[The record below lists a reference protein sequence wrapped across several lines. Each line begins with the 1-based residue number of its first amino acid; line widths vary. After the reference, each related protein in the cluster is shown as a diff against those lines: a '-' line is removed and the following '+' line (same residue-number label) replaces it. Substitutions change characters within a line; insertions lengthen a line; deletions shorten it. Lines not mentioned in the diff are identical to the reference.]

1 LAQKT
6 PASAFYQIKGQQSSS
21 LSNFDPAMNRI
32 RLYWILQILGWGSF
46 AFVNIFFASL
56 SQGISAVQLWAFVV
70 FAGFYLLS
78 THAMRY
84 IVKEYGWFKFG
95 ILRLLIQTILALL
108 VLAVANV
115 LAQILINLAFG
126 TLKPDEDFRS
136 LLIAVNLFVSF
147 LYYAFWFLLYFLFH
161 FLDNYNS
168 SLKYEAKINEIR
180 LNHLKSQL
188 NPHFIFNALNSVRA
202 LVDEDPNK
210 AKIAI
215 TRISNILR
223 FSLMMDKKQVI
234 DFADELATVK
244 DYLGLEAIRFEER
257 LELIY
262 QIEEEAYSYKIPPM
276 MLQTIVE
283 NAIKHGISNLVKGGL
298 IEIKCREGL
307 HDELYI
313 QVKNSGFL
321 NPNSSKSKKEEGG
334 HGIENTRQRLK
345 LLYGESASFRIFNS
359 GNQFVITEIKIP
371 KQRVTL
377 E

>member
-1 LAQKT
+1 
-6 PASAFYQIKGQQSSS
+6 
-21 LSNFDPAMNRI
+21 MNRV
-32 RLYWILQILGWGSF
+32 RLYWMLQLLGWGGF

-70 FAGFYLLS
+70 LAAFYLIS
-78 THAMRY
+78 THAMRHV
-84 IVKEYGWFKFG
+84 VKSYGWFKMG
-95 ILRLLIQTILALL
+95 IFRLLVQTILALL
-108 VLAVANV
+108 ALSVVNV

-126 TLKPDEDFRS
+126 TLNPNEDFRS
-136 LLIAVNLFVSF
+136 LVIAVNLFVSF

-161 FLDNYNS
+161 FLDNYNN

-202 LVDEDPNK
+202 LVDEDPEK
-210 AKIAI
+210 AKSAI
-215 TRISNILR
+215 TRISNMLR

-234 DFADELATVK
+234 DFADELSTVK
-244 DYLGLEAIRFEER
+244 DYLALESIRFEER
-257 LELIY
+257 LEVIY
-262 QIEEEAYSYKIPPM
+262 QVEEEAFGYKIPPM

-283 NAIKHGISNLVKGGL
+283 NGIKHGISNLVKGGL

-307 HDELYI
+307 QEELYI
-313 QVKNSGFL
+313 QVKNSGYL
-321 NPNSSKSKKEEGG
+321 NPNSFKSQKEGAG

-345 LLYGESASFRIFNS
+345 LLYGDQASFRIFNS

>member
-1 LAQKT
+1 
-6 PASAFYQIKGQQSSS
+6 
-21 LSNFDPAMNRI
+21 MNRV
-32 RLYWILQILGWGSF
+32 RLYWILQILGWGGF
-46 AFVNIFFASL
+46 AFINIFFASL
-56 SQGISAVQLWAFVV
+56 SQGITAVQLWAFIVL
-70 FAGFYLLS
+70 AIFYLLS
-78 THAMRY
+78 SHAMRHV
-84 IVKEYGWFKFG
+84 VKSYGWFKMG
-95 ILRLLIQTILALL
+95 IFRLLVQTIFAIL

-126 TLKPDEDFRS
+126 TLNPDEDFRS
-136 LLIAVNLFVSF
+136 LVISVNLFTSF

-161 FLDNYNS
+161 FLDNYNN

-210 AKIAI
+210 AKSAI
-215 TRISNILR
+215 TRISNMLR

-234 DFADELATVK
+234 DFADELSTVK
-244 DYLGLEAIRFEER
+244 DYLALESIRFEER
-257 LELIY
+257 LEVIY
-262 QIEEEAYSYKIPPM
+262 QVEEEAYSYKIPPM

-283 NAIKHGISNLVKGGL
+283 NGIKHGISNLVKGGL

-307 HDELYI
+307 QDELYI
-313 QVKNSGFL
+313 QVKNSGYL
-321 NPNSSKSKKEEGG
+321 NPSSDKGKRDETG
-334 HGIENTRQRLK
+334 HGIENTRQRLR
-345 LLYGESASFRIFNS
+345 LLYGNKASFRIFNS

>member
-1 LAQKT
+1 
-6 PASAFYQIKGQQSSS
+6 
-21 LSNFDPAMNRI
+21 MNRI
-32 RLYWILQILGWGSF
+32 RLYWVLQILGWGSF

-56 SQGISAVQLWAFVV
+56 SQGITAVQLYAFI
-70 FAGFYLLS
+70 ALAAFYLLS
-78 THAMRY
+78 THTLRHV
-84 IVKEYGWFKFG
+84 VKSYDWFKLG
-95 ILRLLIQTILALL
+95 IFRLLIQTLLALL
-108 VLAVANV
+108 ALSVVNV

-126 TLKPDEDFRS
+126 TLNPNEDFRA
-136 LLIAVNLFVSF
+136 LVIIVNLFVSF

-161 FLDNYNS
+161 FLDNYNN

-202 LVDEDPNK
+202 LVDEDPEK
-210 AKIAI
+210 AKTAI
-215 TRISNILR
+215 TRISNMLR

-234 DFADELATVK
+234 EFADELATVK
-244 DYLGLEAIRFEER
+244 DYLALESIRFEER
-257 LELIY
+257 LEVIY
-262 QIEEEAYSYKIPPM
+262 QIEEEAYNYKIPPM

-307 HDELYI
+307 QEELYI
-313 QVKNSGFL
+313 QVRNSGFL
-321 NPNSSKSKKEEGG
+321 NTNSKNSSRPEGG
-334 HGIENTRQRLK
+334 HGLENTRQRLK
-345 LLYGESASFRIFNS
+345 LLYGDKASFRIFNS